1 MRKRLI
7 ALLEAV
13 VFKIRLVDIENEREA
28 RYQIERVGSDQA
40 GVAAMFR
47 KTMTINLK
55 VYNLK
60 LPQAHILKQEMLA
73 IGGDTAVAREVLVGG
88 VERTD
93 VLIIGTLKQLYELCR
108 RLLRQPF
115 SMKKLAEE
123 IREILSNIGKDKFI
137 WKIRDRELLLGEKTI
152 IMGILNV
159 TPDSFSD
166 GGLYID
172 KDKAIKHGIELF
184 ESGAEIID
192 VGGESTRPFAEP
204 VLADEEIRRVIPV
217 VEALKNYN
225 KNIIVSVD
233 TYKSE
238 TAKRALEAGA
248 DIINDISGLTFDSN
262 MKHVVSQYKAG
273 LVLMHTRGTPQEMQ
287 KNTEYADFMGE
298 AVESLNKSIK
308 DALDAGIEKERI
320 VIDPGIG
327 FGKSFEHNL
336 FILKKLRE
344 FSIFGLPILVGT
356 SRKSFLGKI
365 TGKDASL
372 RDDETMVSVGIAII
386 NGAHIVRVHEVKRMV
401 DAVKVADAIR
411 NAQMF

>member
-1 MRKRLI
+1 M
-7 ALLEAV
+7 
-13 VFKIRLVDIENEREA
+13 FKIRKIDISSEKEA
-28 RYQIERVGSDQA
+28 RLQIERIGSDQG
-40 GVAAMFR
+40 GVASMFR

-73 IGGDTAVAREVLVGG
+73 IGGDAAVDRAVLVGG

-93 VLIIGTLKQLYELCR
+93 VLIMGTLKQYYELCR

-115 SMKKLAEE
+115 SMKKLSEE
-123 IREILSNIGKDKFI
+123 IREILSNISKDKFL
-137 WKIRDRELLLGEKTI
+137 WKVKDKEIELGQKTL
-152 IMGILNV
+152 IMGVLNV

-172 KDKAIKHGIELF
+172 KQKAFKHAIDLYEN
-184 ESGAEIID
+184 GADIID
-192 VGGESTRPFAEP
+192 IGGESTRPFAEP
-204 VLADEEIRRVIPV
+204 VDVEEEISRVVPV
-217 VEALKNYN
+217 IEMIKNHN
-225 KNIIVSVD
+225 KDILVSVD

-248 DIINDISGLTFDSN
+248 DIINDISGLNFDEN
-262 MKHVVSQYKAG
+262 MSRVVADNKAG
-273 LVLMHTRGTPQEMQ
+273 LIIMHTRGKPQDMQ
-287 KNTEYADFMGE
+287 KNTEYEDFMGE
-298 AVESLNKSIK
+298 LIESLNNSIGRAK
-308 DALDAGIEKERI
+308 EAGIEKDRI

-327 FGKSFEHNL
+327 FGKKFEHNL

-344 FSIFGLPILVGT
+344 FSIFGLPILIGT

-365 TGKDASL
+365 TGKEAYH

-386 NGAHIVRVHEVKRMV
+386 NGAHIVRVHEVKRMK
-401 DAVKVADAIR
+401 DAVKVADAIK
-411 NAQMF
+411 NADIF

>member
-1 MRKRLI
+1 MQL
-7 ALLEAV
+7 
-13 VFKIRLVDIENEREA
+13 FKIRKIDISSEKEA
-28 RYQIERVGSDQA
+28 RLQIERIGSDQG
-40 GVAAMFR
+40 GVASMFR

-73 IGGDTAVAREVLVGG
+73 IGGDAAVDRAVLVGG

-93 VLIIGTLKQLYELCR
+93 VLIMGTLKQYYELCR

-115 SMKKLAEE
+115 SMKKLSEE
-123 IREILSNIGKDKFI
+123 IREILSNISKDKFL
-137 WKIRDRELLLGEKTI
+137 WKVKDKEIELGQKTL
-152 IMGILNV
+152 IMGVLNV

-172 KDKAIKHGIELF
+172 KQKAFKHAIDLYEN
-184 ESGAEIID
+184 GADIID
-192 VGGESTRPFAEP
+192 IGGESTRPFAEP
-204 VLADEEIRRVIPV
+204 VDVEEEISRVVPV
-217 VEALKNYN
+217 IEMIKNHN
-225 KNIIVSVD
+225 KDILVSVD

-248 DIINDISGLTFDSN
+248 DIINDISGLNFDEN
-262 MKHVVSQYKAG
+262 MSKVVADNKAG
-273 LVLMHTRGTPQEMQ
+273 LIIMHTRGKPQDMQ
-287 KNTEYADFMGE
+287 KNTEYEDFMGE
-298 AVESLNKSIK
+298 LIESLNNSIGRAK
-308 DALDAGIEKERI
+308 EAGIEKDRI

-327 FGKSFEHNL
+327 FGKKFEHNL

-344 FSIFGLPILVGT
+344 FSIFGLPILIGT

-365 TGKDASL
+365 TGKEAYH

-386 NGAHIVRVHEVKRMV
+386 NGAHIVRVHEVKRMK
-401 DAVKVADAIR
+401 DAVKVADAIK
-411 NAQMF
+411 NADIF

>member
-1 MRKRLI
+1 M
-7 ALLEAV
+7 
-13 VFKIRLVDIENEREA
+13 FKIRKIDISSEKEA
-28 RYQIERVGSDQA
+28 RLQIERIGSDQG
-40 GVAAMFR
+40 GVASMFR

-73 IGGDTAVAREVLVGG
+73 IGGDAAVDRAVLVGG

-93 VLIIGTLKQLYELCR
+93 VLIMGTLKQYYELCR

-115 SMKKLAEE
+115 SMKKLSEE
-123 IREILSNIGKDKFI
+123 IREILSNISKDKFL
-137 WKIRDRELLLGEKTI
+137 WKVKDKEIELGQKTL
-152 IMGILNV
+152 IMGVLNV

-172 KDKAIKHGIELF
+172 KQKAFKHAIDLYEN
-184 ESGAEIID
+184 GADIID
-192 VGGESTRPFAEP
+192 IGGESTRPFAEP
-204 VLADEEIRRVIPV
+204 VDVEEEISRVVPV
-217 VEALKNYN
+217 IEMIKNHN
-225 KNIIVSVD
+225 KDILVSVD

-248 DIINDISGLTFDSN
+248 DIINDISGLNFDEN
-262 MKHVVSQYKAG
+262 MSKVVADNKAG
-273 LVLMHTRGTPQEMQ
+273 LIIMHTRGKPQDMQ
-287 KNTEYADFMGE
+287 KNTEYEDFMGE
-298 AVESLNKSIK
+298 LIESLNNSIGRAK
-308 DALDAGIEKERI
+308 EAGIEKDRI

-327 FGKSFEHNL
+327 FGKKFEHNL

-344 FSIFGLPILVGT
+344 FSIFGLPILIGT

-365 TGKDASL
+365 TGKEAYH

-386 NGAHIVRVHEVKRMV
+386 NGAHIVRVHEVKRMK
-401 DAVKVADAIR
+401 DAVKVADAIK
-411 NAQMF
+411 NADIF

>member
-1 MRKRLI
+1 ML
-7 ALLEAV
+7 
-13 VFKIRLVDIENEREA
+13 FKIRLVNIENEREA
-28 RYQIERVGSDQA
+28 RYQIERVGSDQG

-55 VYNLK
+55 IYNLK

-88 VERTD
+88 VDRTD
-93 VLIIGTLKQLYELCR
+93 VLIIGTLKQFYELCR

-115 SMKKLAEE
+115 SMKKLSEE
-123 IREILSNIGKDKFI
+123 IREVLSNIGKDKFI
-137 WKIRDRELLLGEKTI
+137 WKIRDRELPLGEKTI

-166 GGLYID
+166 GGLYLD

-192 VGGESTRPFAEP
+192 IGGESTRPFAEP
-204 VLADEEIRRVIPV
+204 VSADEEIMRVIPV

-262 MKHVVSQYKAG
+262 MKHVVSKYKAG
-273 LVLMHTRGTPQEMQ
+273 LILMHTRGTPQEMQ

-298 AVESLNKSIK
+298 VIESLSKSIK
-308 DALDAGIEKERI
+308 DAVDAGVEKERI

-372 RDDETMVSVGIAII
+372 RDDETMVSVGIAIM

-401 DAVKVADAIR
+401 DAVKVADAIK
-411 NAQMF
+411 NAKIF